1 MDPSH
6 ARKYKESEIEVIVAR
21 ILSKA
26 YPNGINIPI
35 DIDRIAQS
43 IDRFAE
49 CKIFVDDIIPAE
61 LLEDKFNVA
70 AVLISKPEGHF
81 DILVDDDTITFQ
93 SARASFSIAHE
104 LGHIVL
110 HSQICSDCLKIED
123 VIVLNKRIEKIYTA
137 LERNANYFAGAIL
150 IPQRTLPEHASK
162 LYEGLVKM
170 YGYDINLIPSKL
182 CSRLAEQYGVNTH
195 PMEIRLKELN
205 LQRKIKTALY
215 SSLPYIDP

>member
-61 LLEDKFNVA
+61 LLEDKFGVA

-123 VIVLNKRIEKIYTA
+123 AIVLNKRIEKAYTA
-137 LERNANYFAGAIL
+137 IERNANYFAGAIL
-150 IPQRTLPEHASK
+150 IPRRTILEHASK

-182 CSRLAEQYGVNTH
+182 CLRLAEQYGVNTY

-205 LQRKIKTALY
+205 LQQKIQMALY
-215 SSLPYIDP
+215 SKLPYIDT